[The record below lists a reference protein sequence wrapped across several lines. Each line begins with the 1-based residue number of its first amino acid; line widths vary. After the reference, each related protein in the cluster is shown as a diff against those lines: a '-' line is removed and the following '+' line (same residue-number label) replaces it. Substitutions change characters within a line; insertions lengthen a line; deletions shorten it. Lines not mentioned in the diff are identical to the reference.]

1 MEDMEQSY
9 QETFLLNILN
19 HQNATWQGT
28 IQWVDEKK
36 EQHFRSTLE
45 MLRLLDDALA
55 DGNTRVDWED
65 IEISQG

>member
-28 IQWVDEKK
+28 VTWVDRRM
-36 EQHFRSTLE
+36 QHNFRSTLE
-45 MLRLLDDALA
+45 LIKLKE
-55 DGNTRVDWED
+55 GEETGHE
-65 IEISQG
+65 G